1 MKKSN
6 KMLWQ
11 PFKVRLMEN
20 YWKDGTGSAGTPCIC
35 EQCGSKSSRSTVPPK
50 HVLLYW
56 EEVSP
61 KQRDARQQ
69 PLQGMHIANVD
80 CRRTLATGH
89 RLATAAPPSSSVFLA
104 AAYVL
109 PSSTHTGRRRAVSRS
124 LVAAHAREAAG
135 ARRERR
141 QDAEHGPDYRQS
153 CSDLDGN

>member
-1 MKKSN
+1 
-6 KMLWQ
+6 
-11 PFKVRLMEN
+11 MEN
-20 YWKDGTGSAGTPCIC
+20 YWKDGTGSAWTPCIC

-80 CRRTLATGH
+80 CRRTVATGH
-89 RLATAAPPSSSVFLA
+89 RLAPAAPPSSSVFLA

-109 PSSTHTGRRRAVSRS
+109 PSSTHTGRRRARGRRR
-124 LVAAHAREAAG
+124 AARTATGCRTRARLPPELFRLGRQLEARGASPAG
-135 ARRERR
+135 S
-141 QDAEHGPDYRQS
+141 HGME
-153 CSDLDGN
+153 

>member
-1 MKKSN
+1 
-6 KMLWQ
+6 
-11 PFKVRLMEN
+11 MEN
-20 YWKDGTGSAGTPCIC
+20 YWKDGTGSAWTPCIC

-89 RLATAAPPSSSVFLA
+89 RLATAAPASSSVFLA
-104 AAYVL
+104 AAYRAATRGQQV
-109 PSSTHTGRRRAVSRS
+109 PGGCARARGRRRA
-124 LVAAHAREAAG
+124 ARTATGCRTRARLPPELFRLGRQLEARGASPAG
-135 ARRERR
+135 S
-141 QDAEHGPDYRQS
+141 HGME
-153 CSDLDGN
+153 